1 MDFMLVILEALH
13 LHLKLAFTEWTTQT
27 SILVKKMTMTFRTL
41 PWSSMR
47 IQLEEI
53 EWDVVSSQ
61 SGPFEHFSE

>member
-13 LHLKLAFTEWTTQT
+13 LHLKLAFTEWTAQT
-27 SILVKKMTMTFRTL
+27 SILVKKMTTTFQTS

-47 IQLEEI
+47 IQMEEI

-61 SGPFEHFSE
+61 SGPFE

>member
-1 MDFMLVILEALH
+1 MDFMLEILEALH

-27 SILVKKMTMTFRTL
+27 SILVKKMTMTFLTL

-61 SGPFEHFSE
+61 NGTFE